1 MYISL
6 DPLFSV
12 TPNYC
17 QTTLIGSNPGLEFAM
32 SFFGFSQAY
41 IFFEQSSLALV
52 GPTQTVYPVTTTF
65 TVTDYS
71 GGTKDYP
78 STFNFVIKN
87 PCTDPD
93 YVEIISPTYDVKY
106 YVVKSGEKTFLPAE
120 DPF

>member
-1 MYISL
+1 M
-6 DPLFSV
+6 

-17 QTTLIGSNPGLEFAM
+17 TTTLVGSYPGLEFAM
-32 SFFGFSQAY
+32 SFIGNPQAY
-41 IFFEQSSLALV
+41 IFFEQNSLALV

-65 TVTDYS
+65 TVTDYF

-78 STFNFVIKN
+78 STFNFIVKN
-87 PCTDPD
+87 PCINPD